1 MRRLLPLLP
10 FLILL
15 AGCDGGGDEDS
26 KFVGETAPDFKV
38 QTLVMPSTPTS
49 LASRRG
55 KVVLLD
61 FWATWC
67 GPCRQISPT
76 LEALYAKYKGRG
88 LDAMAIS
95 NEAHETVGITEKTR
109 PHTMPVY
116 IDGDDSA
123 SIAMGVKA
131 LPTIVVLDRQGHVA
145 YRTTGI
151 TDATEAELTAAIEKS
166 LGSA

>member
-1 MRRLLPLLP
+1 MRRLLPLLSI
-10 FLILL
+10 LILL
-15 AGCDGGGDEDS
+15 AGCDGGGDPDLQV
-26 KFVGETAPDFKV
+26 VGETAPDFKV

-49 LASRRG
+49 LASRKG

-76 LEALYAKYKGRG
+76 LEALYAKYKSRG

-95 NEAHETVGITEKTR
+95 NEAHETVSITEKTR
-109 PHTMPVY
+109 PHAMPVY

-123 SIAMGVKA
+123 SRSMGVKA
-131 LPTIVVLDRQGHVA
+131 LPTIVVIDRQGHVA
-145 YRTTGI
+145 YRTTGVGE
-151 TDATEAELTAAIEKS
+151 TTVEELTAAIEKS